1 MLVYDQYLYPEKP
14 NIDGDIVV
22 FHSGFC
28 STQPNYSY
36 GKDTRDYYLLHYI
49 TKGQGIYQTRD
60 HTYHLKENDGFLITP
75 GSTIVHTADKKNPW
89 NVCWIAFFGKEA
101 DALLKQAGLDQEHL
115 LFHYDQDDFLE
126 NCIRNIYD
134 ETRNRRNMAYIKGY
148 FYQFMGKLIE
158 QYQEIQ
164 NLHSEVPAFDR
175 FEDAMIYIRR
185 NIRNQIS
192 VELLA
197 NYLRLNTSQ
206 VYRIFK
212 ANTGKSPKQVITDM
226 RIEKACEFLLKA
238 DLPVIEISK
247 WLDYEYQSHFTK
259 QFKSKMHMSPSEYR
273 AAYAT
278 AKRPYKQDLE

>member
-1 MLVYDQYLYPEKP
+1 
-14 NIDGDIVV
+14 
-22 FHSGFC
+22 
-28 STQPNYSY
+28 
-36 GKDTRDYYLLHYI
+36 
-49 TKGQGIYQTRD
+49 
-60 HTYHLKENDGFLITP
+60 
-75 GSTIVHTADKKNPW
+75 
-89 NVCWIAFFGKEA
+89 
-101 DALLKQAGLDQEHL
+101 
-115 LFHYDQDDFLE
+115 
-126 NCIRNIYD
+126 
-134 ETRNRRNMAYIKGY
+134 MAYIKGY

-226 RIEKACEFLLKA
+226 RIEKACEFLLKT

-273 AAYAT
+273 ATYAT
-278 AKRPYKQDLE
+278 TKRPYKQELE